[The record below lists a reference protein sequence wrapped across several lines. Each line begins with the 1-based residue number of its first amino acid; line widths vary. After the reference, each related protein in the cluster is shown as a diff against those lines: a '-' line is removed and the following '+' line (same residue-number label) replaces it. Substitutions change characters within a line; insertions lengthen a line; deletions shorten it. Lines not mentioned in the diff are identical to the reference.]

1 MFCTFQHTSMNMHD
15 FIIQKTEER
24 EELLENWDL
33 EERFG
38 CCLVFLALEG
48 STLCAGPALSEGENA
63 SGLGEQGASWCPGL
77 P

>member
-15 FIIQKTEER
+15 FIIQKTEEI